1 MSRTNHADRVLP
13 PYAGWLDRHYVTWQ
27 LNLGRRT
34 SLKVFAEFL
43 GISYALLSR
52 YLNGYRVPRPD
63 HADQIAIRL
72 GYDLDGHALLGLPR
86 PDLNWLRLAQHWPH
100 LSAEAQADL
109 ATQAERLTHLE
120 PQ

>member
-1 MSRTNHADRVLP
+1 M
-13 PYAGWLDRHYVTWQ
+13 TWQ

-72 GYDLDGHALLGLPR
+72 GYDLNGHALLGLPD
-86 PDLNWLRLAQHWPH
+86 P
-100 LSAEAQADL
+100 
-109 ATQAERLTHLE
+109 T
-120 PQ
+120 